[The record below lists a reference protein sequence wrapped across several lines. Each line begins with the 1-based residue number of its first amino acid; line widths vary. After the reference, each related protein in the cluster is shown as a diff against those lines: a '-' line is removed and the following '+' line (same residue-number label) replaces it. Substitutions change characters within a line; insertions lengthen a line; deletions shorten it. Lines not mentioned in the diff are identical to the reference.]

1 MAQKIDIKTVDE
13 IAHLARLE
21 FNDEA
26 KGEILND
33 MNRMLAFVDK
43 LNELNTDD
51 VEPLIYMT
59 DERSVL
65 REDEVKA
72 TVTQKEALKN
82 APKKDSDYFK
92 VPKVIDQQ

>member
-1 MAQKIDIKTVDE
+1 MAQKIDIKTVNE
-13 IAHLARLE
+13 VAHLARLE
-21 FNDEA
+21 FTEEG
-26 KGEILND
+26 KVEILND

-43 LNELNTDD
+43 LNEMDTDG

-59 DERSVL
+59 DEVNVM
-65 REDEVKA
+65 REDEPKE

-92 VPKVIDQQ
+92 VPKVIDNH